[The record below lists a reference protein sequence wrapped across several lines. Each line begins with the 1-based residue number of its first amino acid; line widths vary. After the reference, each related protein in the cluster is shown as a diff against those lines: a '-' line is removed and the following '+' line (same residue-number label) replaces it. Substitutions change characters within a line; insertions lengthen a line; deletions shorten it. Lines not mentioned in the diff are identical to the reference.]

1 MQPRHLL
8 VLPPPGAPLDQV
20 AALALPVHPRQG
32 FLKQVPWLDKANSIL
47 VLRLPGARGQTRRP
61 PHTKILPETS
71 IYDNILSQLSIFSPD
86 LFELIQL
93 GPELLDLGLDQRLRG
108 QPGFLLLPLLVV
120 DLGGEVDNNSSE
132 GLEVLIPGTGDAPRF
147 PDHVPHG
154 SRGGAAVAGPLHLG
168 GAGTNFKLARTCFLA
183 NPVLVLEAG
192 ILILVLLA
200 LPSHLPVEILL
211 TFG

>member
-1 MQPRHLL
+1 MEPRHLL

-71 IYDNILSQLSIFSPD
+71 IYDNILSQLSICSPD

-108 QPGFLLLPLLVV
+108 QP
-120 DLGGEVDNNSSE
+120 
-132 GLEVLIPGTGDAPRF
+132 
-147 PDHVPHG
+147 
-154 SRGGAAVAGPLHLG
+154 
-168 GAGTNFKLARTCFLA
+168 
-183 NPVLVLEAG
+183 
-192 ILILVLLA
+192 
-200 LPSHLPVEILL
+200 
-211 TFG
+211 